1 MFFKNILFKF
11 LKGQVFFF
19 LGGKGNSYFLEAKLS
34 KDIILKNNKYI

>member
-11 LKGQVFFF
+11 LKGKFF

-34 KDIILKNNKYI
+34 KDIILKNNAYIK

>member
-11 LKGQVFFF
+11 LKGQVF
-19 LGGKGNSYFLEAKLS
+19 GKGNSYFLEAKLS